1 MHLVISSKKHEIL
14 QQNNTVLVFSLRSL
28 GSSDFIFSFLDFPNM
43 FRVFVFRMYLLVSTA
58 IPVVRGKGHVL
69 MFHGGGC
76 TPFTQVNDTHLH
88 ARLAALLIQLENEWS
103 LSERERF
110 ESLGLNKTPTMTREE
125 IVSIVQT
132 AWVLLD
138 HERVAE
144 KGYKQTGPTMP
155 LTGPISPEDVF
166 ADLLRVMETIEESTP
181 TEVGMTLRDEAVA
194 FVKDG
199 HAKKKWVAWADCHKL
214 IEEHDG
220 LEEAVL
226 EGMEAFGVEVDDAT
240 EESEAEAVEDAESE
254 DCDDPGGHFDGLSAK
269 GPDELEHDV
278 PEGEDVHDDAPAADL
293 GAEESKHSLDI
304 AAARQLLF
312 DDAIRTKDD
321 KMLKIMRTAMRE
333 QTREQTEASTE
344 VGSHL
349 RKRAHE
355 QMALDAKRRKE
366 AAAEERLAAMNLEEV
381 KVRTAKEQRAT
392 QDARCVALNL
402 AIQMRRDTE
411 KRKRAEAL
419 ERAQQRWLQT
429 TYPVVLARHCI
440 NSFSKFSPLGKK
452 AFEKHIQNL
461 IDQRTFARQVFIGD
475 LWISDKTL
483 NMPWATTPSCIGG
496 VQLRQVR
503 CGLPFQEFLGN
514 HVPPR
519 SKPRGDAA
527 LLGPDPVDTLF
538 RLFSAFLPL
547 ARQVFQGAYTPL
559 RLLHVNDYVL
569 DKAFVYGI
577 VALSKW
583 IREEHFPSGVYGH
596 WPPRFPADLLPIP
609 IQVDIP
615 DDLDEENLTPM
626 LRPCPASSSTTPH

>member
-1 MHLVISSKKHEIL
+1 
-14 QQNNTVLVFSLRSL
+14 
-28 GSSDFIFSFLDFPNM
+28 M

-88 ARLAALLIQLENEWS
+88 AQLAALLIQLENEWS

-110 ESLGLNKTPTMTREE
+110 SSLGQNKTPTMTREQ

-132 AWVLLD
+132 AWLCCN

-155 LTGPISPEDVF
+155 LTGPISHEDVF
-166 ADLLRVMETIEESTP
+166 EDLLRVMETIEESTP
-181 TEVGMTLRDEAVA
+181 AEVGMTLRDTAVA
-194 FVKDG
+194 FVRDG
-199 HAKKKWVAWADCHKL
+199 FVKKKWETWADCHNL

-220 LEEAVL
+220 LEEAAQ
-226 EGMEAFGVEVDDAT
+226 EGMEAFGVELD
-240 EESEAEAVEDAESE
+240 ESESEAAEDAESE
-254 DCDDPGGHFDGLSAK
+254 DYDDPGGHSDGLSAK

-278 PEGEDVHDDAPAADL
+278 PEGYDVDDDAPAADL
-293 GAEESKHSLDI
+293 GAEESKQSLDI
-304 AAARQLLF
+304 AAAQRLLY
-312 DDAIRTKDD
+312 DDAIRTRDD
-321 KMLKIMRTAMRE
+321 RMVKIMRTAMRE
-333 QTREQTEASTE
+333 QTREQKAASTD
-344 VGSHL
+344 VGIHL
-349 RKRAHE
+349 RKRAQE

-366 AAAEERLAAMNLEEV
+366 VAAEERLAAMSLEEV

-392 QDARCVALNL
+392 QDARCVALQL
-402 AIQMRRDTE
+402 AIQFRRDSE

-429 TYPVVLARHCI
+429 TYPVILGRHCI
-440 NSFSKFSPLGKK
+440 NSFLKFSPLSKK
-452 AFEKHIQNL
+452 AFEKHIQNK
-461 IDQRTFARQVFIGD
+461 IDQGTFARQLFIGD

-483 NMPWATTPSCIGG
+483 GVQFATVRSCIDGH
-496 VQLRQVR
+496 LRQVR
-503 CGLPFQEFLGN
+503 CGLPFQEFIGN
-514 HVPPR
+514 VVPQR

-527 LLGPDPVDTLF
+527 LVGPDPADILL

-547 ARQVFQGAYTPL
+547 ARYVFQGAYTPL

-577 VALSKW
+577 LALSKW
-583 IREEHFPSGVYGH
+583 IGEEHFPDGVYGH
-596 WPPRFPADLLPIP
+596 WPPRFPANLLAIP

-615 DDLDEENLTPM
+615 DDLDQSDLAPNQRT
-626 LRPCPASSSTTPH
+626 CPPSSSTAPPP